1 LPFIEFYQKADSLP
15 QGKADPEFK
24 KKPEIA
30 WQLINKTLDTGS
42 QPGIVL
48 IDAGYDN
55 NTSFSQEVK
64 KSQLKYIGGIAKSRL
79 KVRIKKGGEVTEENR
94 VNILAKSWRKGAC
107 TKNELQL

>member
-1 LPFIEFYQKADSLP
+1 MP

-30 WQLINKTLDTGS
+30 WQLINQTLERGYRS
-42 QPGIVL
+42 AIVL

-55 NTSFSQEVK
+55 NTRFLEVE
-64 KSQLKYIGGIAKSRL
+64 KSPLKYIGGIAKTPL
-79 KVRIKKGGEVTEENR
+79 KVRVKKGGKVTKENR
-94 VNILAKSWRKGAC
+94 VNILAKSLQKGAC